1 MMNDAGT
8 ERRQRMRKKKTMDM
22 TEGPIFRQLLLFSLP
37 LLLGNAFQQL
47 YNTVDSIV
55 VGNFVGADALGA
67 VTGVMP
73 AINTLVG
80 LFVGM
85 STGASVVIS
94 QYFGAKNDAGLRK
107 SVHTAISAT
116 FFLGLA
122 FMLAG
127 YLLCPHL
134 LHLMR
139 TPAEIFPLAVV
150 YLRIYFL
157 GIEGLMFYNMTS
169 AILRAV
175 GDSRRP
181 LIFLIITSLL
191 NVALDLIFVA
201 GFGFGVTGV
210 AAATVISQF
219 VSAAL
224 GLITLFKST
233 ENYGISMR
241 EMRLNPYML
250 RRIINIGL
258 PAGLQMAIISFSN
271 VFVQGYINSFGA
283 ASTSGWGIYIRIDA
297 FVILPLQTF
306 AMAITTFT
314 GQNAGAGNLERI
326 RQGIRA
332 TLTLCMAVTLVI
344 CTAEFAAAPFL
355 VQLFNQEEAV
365 VRYGTLF
372 IRLNTMFDVL
382 CAGNQVHACV
392 LRGVGDSRAPMF
404 IMITSFV
411 IFRQIYLF
419 IVTHL
424 TASVIPVAFGYPA
437 GWIVCSVIM
446 LIYFRKS
453 HWERYVKAPV

>member
-1 MMNDAGT
+1 
-8 ERRQRMRKKKTMDM
+8 M

-85 STGASVVIS
+85 ATGASVVIS
-94 QYFGAKNDAGLRK
+94 QYFGAKDDENLRK
-107 SVHTAISAT
+107 SIHTSIVAT
-116 FFLGLA
+116 LLLGFL

-127 YLLCPHL
+127 YMAAPFLLR
-134 LHLMR
+134 LMR
-139 TPAEIFPLAVV
+139 TPAEILPLAVT

-157 GIEGLMFYNMTS
+157 GIEGLMFYNMSS

-181 LIFLIITSLL
+181 LIFLIVTSLL
-191 NVALDLIFVA
+191 NVVLDLVFVVA
-201 GFGFGVTGV
+201 LGLGVRGV

-224 GLITLFKST
+224 GLITLFRSP
-233 ENYGISMR
+233 ENYGICMR
-241 EMRLNPYML
+241 EMRLDPYML
-250 RRIINIGL
+250 RRIIAIGL
-258 PAGLQMAIISFSN
+258 PAGLQMAVISFSN

-283 ASTSGWGIYIRIDA
+283 ASTSGWGIYLRIDA
-297 FVILPLQTF
+297 FVILPMQTF
-306 AMAITTFT
+306 AMAVTTFT
-314 GQNAGAGNLERI
+314 GQNAGARNLERI
-326 RQGIRA
+326 KQGIRA
-332 TLTLCMAVTLVI
+332 TLLLCAIVTLTI
-344 CTAEFAAAPFL
+344 CTSEFAAAPFL
-355 VQLFNQEEAV
+355 VRLFNQEEEV

-382 CAGNQVHACV
+382 CAGNQVQACV
-392 LRGVGDSRAPMF
+392 LRGVGDSKSPMF
-404 IMITSFV
+404 IMIFSFV
-411 IFRQIYLF
+411 LFRQAYLF
-419 IVTHL
+419 AVNHL
-424 TASVIPVAFGYPA
+424 TDSVIPIALGYPA
-437 GWIVCSVIM
+437 GWIVCSIIM
-446 LIYFRKS
+446 LVYFRKS
-453 HWERYVKAPV
+453 GWERYVSQPV

>member
-1 MMNDAGT
+1 
-8 ERRQRMRKKKTMDM
+8 MRKNRTMDM

-85 STGASVVIS
+85 ATGASVVIS
-94 QYFGAKNDAGLRK
+94 QYFGAKDDEGLRK
-107 SVHTAISAT
+107 SVHTAITAT
-116 FFLGLA
+116 FILGLA

-127 YLLCPHL
+127 YMLCPHL
-134 LHLMR
+134 LRLMR

-191 NVALDLIFVA
+191 NVMLDLIFVA
-201 GFGFGVTGV
+201 ALGLGVRGV

-224 GLITLFKST
+224 GLITLFRSP

-241 EMRLNPYML
+241 QMRLDPYML

-258 PAGLQMAIISFSN
+258 PAGLQMAVISFSN

-297 FVILPLQTF
+297 FVILPMQTF
-306 AMAITTFT
+306 SMAVTTFT
-314 GQNAGAGNLERI
+314 GQNAGARNLARI
-326 RQGIRA
+326 KQGVRA
-332 TLTLCMAVTLVI
+332 TLILCTIVTLTI
-344 CTAEFAAAPFL
+344 CSAEFAAAPFL
-355 VQLFNQEEAV
+355 VKLFNQEEAV

-392 LRGVGDSRAPMF
+392 LRGVGDSRSPMY
-404 IMITSFV
+404 IMIFSFV
-411 IFRQIYLF
+411 VFRQIYLF
-419 IVTHL
+419 TVTHL
-424 TASVIPVAFGYPA
+424 TASVIPVALGYPA

-453 HWERYVKAPV
+453 GWERYVKAPV